1 MHLCISE
8 GTTNSVCS
16 LLGIY
21 KLGVEILSILSIIFQ
36 VLLALIFLMTS
47 IMSIIGH
54 KMQVENF
61 EHLDL
66 PQWFRVVTG
75 WVRLVGVVG
84 LVIGLW
90 YPSIAALAGL
100 WMGIT
105 MLGGFATH
113 LKAKDPISKAMP
125 ALILTIIAIII
136 TIINLSA
143 LLSIFE

>member
-1 MHLCISE
+1 MVQSSDRLGAIGWCCRVSHWSMVSKYCCIS
-8 GTTNSVCS
+8 
-16 LLGIY
+16 
-21 KLGVEILSILSIIFQ
+21 
-36 VLLALIFLMTS
+36 
-47 IMSIIGH
+47 
-54 KMQVENF
+54 
-61 EHLDL
+61 
-66 PQWFRVVTG
+66 W
-75 WVRLVGVVG
+75 
-84 LVIGLW
+84 
-90 YPSIAALAGL
+90 L